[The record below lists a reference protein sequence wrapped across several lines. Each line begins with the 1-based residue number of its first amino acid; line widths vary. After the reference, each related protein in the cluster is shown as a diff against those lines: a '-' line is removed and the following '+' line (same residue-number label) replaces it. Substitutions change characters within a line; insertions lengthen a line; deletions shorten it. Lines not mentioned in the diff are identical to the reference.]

1 MSNISELEA
10 SLKDLFDSID
20 LSFTDEADVEL
31 VHGDVREV
39 RTDLTILAAARPS
52 GNS

>member
-10 SLKDLFDSID
+10 SLKDLFDSVD
-20 LSFTDEADVEL
+20 LSSFDEVDVEL
-31 VHGDVREV
+31 VEGDVREV
-39 RTDLTILAAARPS
+39 RTDLTVLSAARPS

>member
-10 SLKDLFDSID
+10 SLKDLFDSFD
-20 LSFTDEADVEL
+20 PSFAGDTEVEL
-31 VHGDVREV
+31 VPGDVREI

-52 GNS
+52 GN